1 MKVKFAVT
9 FDIED
14 ELTEV
19 EFLRSIESKRRYLEQ
34 DVRVRFHDS
43 SLKVIVDGPARE
55 VISQKL
61 QAL

>member
-43 SLKVIVDGPARE
+43 SLKVVVDGPA
-55 VISQKL
+55 
-61 QAL
+61 

>member
-1 MKVKFAVT
+1 MKVNFIVT
-9 FDIED
+9 FDVED

-19 EFLRSIESKRRYLEQ
+19 EFLRSIESKRRYLEE

-43 SLKVIVDGPARE
+43 SLKVVIDGPARE
-55 VISQKL
+55 VISQEL